1 MCLKMLHTR
10 FCTVKTNDARFC
22 KERQKETPYRLT
34 RYGVLW
40 TRRESNPRPFGCE
53 PNALPTEL
61 RAHKKA
67 PNFEWGQMSYNT
79 RSGMQRLHSQ
89 LSYEPIFKPPKT
101 AWGRVVYNSRLFK
114 DRMGSQLSYRPIFRG
129 VTRLGDQ
136 PTYSPFECPQLC
148 GAQKRYAC
156 TPS

>member
-1 MCLKMLHTR
+1 MLHTR
-10 FCTVKTNDARFC
+10 FCAVKTNDARFC
-22 KERQKETPYRLT
+22 KEKQKETPYRLT

-61 RAHKKA
+61 RAHEKA
-67 PNFEWGQMSYNT
+67 PNFKWGQMSYNT
-79 RSGMQRLHSQ
+79 RSGKQRL
-89 LSYEPIFKPPKT
+89 L
-101 AWGRVVYNSRLFK
+101 
-114 DRMGSQLSYRPIFRG
+114 SQLSYRPIFRG

-156 TPS
+156 TPNNTAFVHTLCTARKEKSTYIRLYKMPCQPNGLS